1 MTTLHTLT
9 NENVYSYSKLKSILY
24 SDEEKLVYRVGYIK
38 EKLLQISTALRGK
51 IPPDLTDQ
59 DLTEDNAFKQWIIV
73 NSIYDASV
81 QDESNNG
88 FNRLLYY
95 LFDKSRGNVARLVN
109 NYDINIKVNDAG
121 QLEDMEL
128 VILETETAEE
138 SNDE

>member
-1 MTTLHTLT
+1 MT
-9 NENVYSYSKLKSILY
+9 EEILEV
-24 SDEEKLVYRVGYIK
+24 DEDKLVYRVGYIK
-38 EKLLQISTALRGK
+38 EKLLQMSTALRGN
-51 IPPDLTDQ
+51 IPPDLTDK

-81 QDESNNG
+81 QDENNDG

-109 NYDINIKVNDAG
+109 DYDINIKVNDAG
-121 QLEDMEL
+121 QLEDMQL

>member
-1 MTTLHTLT
+1 MT
-9 NENVYSYSKLKSILY
+9 EEILEV
-24 SDEEKLVYRVGYIK
+24 DEDKLVYRVGYIK

-73 NSIYDASV
+73 NSIYDASI
-81 QDESNNG
+81 QDESNDG

-109 NYDINIKVNDAG
+109 NYDINIKLNDAG
-121 QLEDMEL
+121 QLEDMQL
-128 VILETETAEE
+128 VVLETETAEE
-138 SNDE
+138 SNDG

>member
-1 MTTLHTLT
+1 MT
-9 NENVYSYSKLKSILY
+9 EEILEV
-24 SDEEKLVYRVGYIK
+24 DEDKLVYRVGYIK

-73 NSIYDASV
+73 NSIYDASI
-81 QDESNNG
+81 QDESNDG

-109 NYDINIKVNDAG
+109 NYDINIKLNNAG
-121 QLEDMEL
+121 QLEDMQL
-128 VILETETAEE
+128 VVLETETAEE
-138 SNDE
+138 SNDG

>member
-1 MTTLHTLT
+1 MT
-9 NENVYSYSKLKSILY
+9 EEILEV
-24 SDEEKLVYRVGYIK
+24 DEDKLVYRVGYIK
-38 EKLLQISTALRGK
+38 EKLLQMSTALRGN

-81 QDESNNG
+81 QDENNDG

-109 NYDINIKVNDAG
+109 DYDINIKVNDAG
-121 QLEDMEL
+121 QLEDMQL

-138 SNDE
+138 SNDK

>member
-1 MTTLHTLT
+1 MT
-9 NENVYSYSKLKSILY
+9 EEILEV
-24 SDEEKLVYRVGYIK
+24 DEDKLVYRVEYIK

-59 DLTEDNAFKQWIIV
+59 DLTKDDVFKQWIIV

-81 QDESNNG
+81 QDESNDG

-95 LFDKSRGNVARLVN
+95 LFDKSKGNIGRLVN
-109 NYDINIKVNDAG
+109 SYDINIELNDAG
-121 QLEDMEL
+121 QLEDMQL
-128 VILETETAEE
+128 VVLETETAEE

>member
-1 MTTLHTLT
+1 MT
-9 NENVYSYSKLKSILY
+9 EEILEV
-24 SDEEKLVYRVGYIK
+24 DEEKLVYRVGYIK

-73 NSIYDASV
+73 NSIYDASI
-81 QDESNNG
+81 QDESNDG

-109 NYDINIKVNDAG
+109 NYDINIKLNDAG
-121 QLEDMEL
+121 QLEDMQL
-128 VILETETAEE
+128 VVLETETAEE
-138 SNDE
+138 SNDG